1 MLCFFC
7 FARFKASRAHCFI
20 HRNWG
25 LWLLAANTKYSRHA
39 GLSCG
44 RILQQ
49 SCCCDH
55 QIHLSRRNRSRSF
68 LEKCLVL
75 LYGTALW
82 ISERWHRQPLKRAS
96 SGLKT
101 RRRVAVVHQ
110 RISRSFFVTSV
121 SWMFASFCVHI
132 QLLWLHVCIPGCRIL
147 EYAECMNGCR
157 IQTGWSLCCFFN
169 VTAFTGAEVF
179 PCYRSALPTRHG
191 HCLNVFWNTRFVN
204 LVLPGFRLCWREC
217 ILSLDYVRGVCCS
230 SVATCHAIRN
240 DCNTAGS
247 LMIVISLGLSY
258 H

>member
-7 FARFKASRAHCFI
+7 FARFKASHAHCFI
-20 HRNWG
+20 HWNWG
-25 LWLLAANTKYSRHA
+25 LWLLAANTKYSKHA

-44 RILQQ
+44 RILQE

-55 QIHLSRRNRSRSF
+55 QIHLSRWNRSRSF

-82 ISERWHRQPLKRAS
+82 ISERWHRQPLKRAL

-157 IQTGWSLCCFFN
+157 IQTGWSLCCFFT

-179 PCYRSALPTRHG
+179 PCYRSVLPTLRCSFLLG
-191 HCLNVFWNTRFVN
+191 HAAMGIAWACFGIRDLWIWCCRVSDSAEESVFYLWTTWGESAVVQLQHVTR
-204 LVLPGFRLCWREC
+204 LG
-217 ILSLDYVRGVCCS
+217 
-230 SVATCHAIRN
+230 
-240 DCNTAGS
+240 
-247 LMIVISLGLSY
+247 MIVIQQAV
-258 H
+258 